1 MGLTNISSKKE
12 FMKDIFNTDDKFK
25 KIVCLVGNPN
35 TGKSSIFNTLT
46 GMHQH
51 TGNWSGKTVVNA
63 YGEYTHNGNEY
74 GIIDLPGIYSILSYS
89 QEEEVAREFICFGKY
104 DVLVLVCDMT
114 SLERNL
120 NIFFQM
126 LEINNRIIIC
136 LNLCDEAKKKNIHVD
151 LYKMEKMLGVP
162 IVVTSTKENIGLNKL
177 RDKIDEVIS
186 GKYTFKV
193 SNIKYDDEIEN
204 IVYEVLENMDKSINF
219 LNRRWIALRLIDSD
233 SSFFDFMYK
242 YLSENEAL
250 YIKNFKN
257 SFDTLKLEENREK
270 IIEGVYKSCKDVSEK
285 CVKES
290 RDKHVRDRKIDDIVT
305 SKKYGIPIMLL
316 LLGLVLFITISLSNI
331 PSSLL
336 SNMFN
341 FLESKLSILII
352 NLGISTWI
360 HDMVVYGL
368 FRVTGWVISVML
380 PPMAIFFP
388 IFTFLED
395 LGYLPRVAFN
405 MDYLFKKSGCH
416 GKQCLTMCMG
426 FGCNCAGII
435 GTRIIESKRER
446 LIAILTNNFVPC
458 NGRFPTMIV
467 LSTIFFSY
475 TSNIFFNSII
485 TALIVT
491 IIILI
496 GICVTFLVS
505 YILSKT
511 LLKGE
516 PSSFTLELPPYR
528 KPKIRTILYTSLIDR
543 TIFVLGRAIMIAAPF
558 GIIIW
563 ILANVFINDIS
574 IINHIINFLNPLGKL
589 IGLDGAILSAFFLGI
604 PANEIVMPI
613 LLMNYLSTGALID
626 FETSNSLSMIL
637 RDNGWTIITAIN
649 MMLFSLLHFPCST
662 ALWTIKKETG
672 SNKWTFLAFLI
683 PTCIAFGACFLV
695 NVFLNIIFKV
705 L

>member
-12 FMKDIFNTDDKFK
+12 FMKDIFNTDNESRS
-25 KIVCLVGNPN
+25 IVCLVGKPN
-35 TGKSSIFNTLT
+35 TGKSSIFNSLT

-63 YGEYTHNGNEY
+63 YGEYIHAGNEY

-136 LNLCDEAKKKNIHVD
+136 LNLYDEAKKKDIHVD
-151 LYKMEKMLGVP
+151 VDKMEKMLGVP
-162 IVVTSTKENIGLNKL
+162 IVITSTKENIGLDKL
-177 RDKIDEVIS
+177 KDRINDVIK
-186 GKYTFKV
+186 GKYTFKTLDTE
-193 SNIKYDDEIEN
+193 YDDEVEN
-204 IVYEVLENMDKSINF
+204 NVSEILDKMDDSINF
-219 LNRRWIALRLIDSD
+219 LNKRWIALRLIDSD
-233 SSFFDFMYK
+233 ISFFEFMYK
-242 YLSENEAL
+242 YLNENDID
-250 YIKNFKN
+250 YIENFKSN
-257 SFDTLKLEENREK
+257 FDSYKVEENRER
-270 IIEGVYKSCKDVSEK
+270 IIGSVYKRCKKVKEK
-285 CVKES
+285 CVKELG
-290 RDKHVRDRKIDDIVT
+290 DKYTRDRKIDDIVT
-305 SKKYGIPIMLL
+305 SKKYGIPIMFI
-316 LLGLVLFITISLSNI
+316 LLGLVLFITISLSNV

-336 SNMFN
+336 SSMFN
-341 FLESKLSILII
+341 FLEGKLSIFIM
-352 NLGISTWI
+352 NLGFPIWI
-360 HDMVVYGL
+360 HDMLVYGL

-388 IFTFLED
+388 MFTFLED

-405 MDYLFKKSGCH
+405 MDHLFKKSGCH

-446 LIAILTNNFVPC
+446 LIAIITNNFVPC

-467 LSTIFFSY
+467 LSTIFFSST
-475 TSNIFFNSII
+475 TSLFFNSII
-485 TALIVT
+485 TALVVT
-491 IIILI
+491 IIVLI
-496 GICVTFLVS
+496 GIGVTFLVS
-505 YILSKT
+505 YVLSKT

-528 KPKIRTILYTSLIDR
+528 RPRIRTILYTSLIDR

-563 ILANVFINDIS
+563 ILANIFINDVS

-589 IGLDGAILSAFFLGI
+589 IGLDGAILSSFFLGI

-613 LLMNYLSTGALID
+613 LLMSYLSTGSLID
-626 FETSNSLSMIL
+626 FETANSLGMIL

-683 PTCIAFGACFLV
+683 PTCVAFIVCFFV
-695 NVFLNIIFKV
+695 NIFFNIIFKV

>member
-12 FMKDIFNTDDKFK
+12 FMKDIFNTDNESKS
-25 KIVCLVGNPN
+25 IVCLVGNPN
-35 TGKSSIFNTLT
+35 TGKSSIFNSLT

-63 YGEYTHNGNEY
+63 YGEYTHKGNEY

-126 LEINNRIIIC
+126 LEINNKIIIC
-136 LNLCDEAKKKNIHVD
+136 LNLYDEAKKKDIHVD
-151 LYKMEKMLGVP
+151 VDKMEKMLGVP
-162 IVVTSTKENIGLNKL
+162 IIITSTKENIGLDKL
-177 RDKIDEVIS
+177 KDKINDVIK
-186 GKYTFKV
+186 GKYIFKTLD
-193 SNIKYDDEIEN
+193 IKYDDEIEN
-204 IVYEVLENMDKSINF
+204 NISEILDKMNDSISF
-219 LNRRWIALRLIDSD
+219 LNRKWIALRLIDSD
-233 SSFFDFMYK
+233 VSFFEFMYK
-242 YLSENEAL
+242 YLDENNIE
-250 YIKNFKN
+250 YIKNFKKN
-257 SFDTLKLEENREK
+257 FDSHKAEENREK
-270 IIEGVYKSCKDVSEK
+270 IIENVYKKCKEVKEK
-285 CVKES
+285 CVKEVG
-290 RDKHVRDRKIDDIVT
+290 DKYTRDRKIDDIVT
-305 SKKYGIPIMLL
+305 SKKYGIPIMFI
-316 LLGLVLFITISLSNI
+316 LLGLVLFITISLSNV

-336 SNMFN
+336 SSMFN
-341 FLESKLSILII
+341 FLEGKLSIFII
-352 NLGISTWI
+352 NLKFPVWI
-360 HDMVVYGL
+360 HDMLVYGL

-388 IFTFLED
+388 MFTFLED

-405 MDYLFKKSGCH
+405 MDHLFKKSGCH

-458 NGRFPTMIV
+458 NGRFPMMIV
-467 LSTIFFSY
+467 LSTIFFSST
-475 TSNIFFNSII
+475 TSLFFNSII

-491 IIILI
+491 IIVLI
-496 GICVTFLVS
+496 GIGVTFLVS

-528 KPKIRTILYTSLIDR
+528 RPRIRTILYTSLIDR
-543 TIFVLGRAIMIAAPF
+543 TIFVLSRAIMIAAPF

-563 ILANVFINDIS
+563 ILANIFINDVS

-589 IGLDGAILSAFFLGI
+589 IGLDGAILSSFFLGI

-613 LLMNYLSTGALID
+613 LLMSYLSTGSLID
-626 FETSNSLSMIL
+626 FETASSLGMIL

-672 SNKWTFLAFLI
+672 SYKWTFLAFLI
-683 PTCIAFGACFLV
+683 PTCVAFIVCFFV
-695 NVFLNIIFKV
+695 NMFLNIILKV